1 MTTAVTLLI
10 LAAGLYLVGLLIY
23 KVVGA
28 ARAVSRA
35 RARAKEDLAQ
45 SLAGQS
51 TEYLRQ
57 RLLQHPYLVVLGRD
71 AAVKALLSR
80 VAQGDEVA
88 LARDYPRAKLYKIL
102 ATAEINAG
110 RQGRPEAVDAI
121 SEVSGLLQELARRNS

>member
-1 MTTAVTLLI
+1 METVI
-10 LAAGLYLVGLLIY
+10 LVFILGAGAFFVGLLVY

-35 RARAKEDLAQ
+35 RAKAREDLAD

-57 RLLQHPYLVVLGRD
+57 RLLQNPYLVALGRD
-71 AAVKALLSR
+71 AAVKAFLSR
-80 VAQGDEVA
+80 VAQGDEIA
-88 LARDYPRAKLYKIL
+88 LARDYPRAKLSKIL

-110 RQGRPEAVDAI
+110 RKGRPEALDEI
-121 SEVSGLLQELARRNS
+121 TEVSGLLQELARRNR